1 MWILINL
8 MFQNPLT
15 SPKKSEWHSGQ
26 LHPPSQPRC
35 VGEYC
40 TWAGWQTTKSRYKH
54 FINSHFNLTG
64 NGGKFY
70 FSLWR
75 PVSLTK
81 AVFLPQVYV
90 AGKLAKHGPLKEKP
104 SINLRIRRV
113 PRESSRKWTSMFPSY
128 QHCRLL
134 CAPTKPV
141 MSSKGIVEAD
151 LGAQVS
157 LKYSHK
163 SMFTLVHH

>member
-1 MWILINL
+1 M
-8 MFQNPLT
+8 
-15 SPKKSEWHSGQ
+15 
-26 LHPPSQPRC
+26 
-35 VGEYC
+35 
-40 TWAGWQTTKSRYKH
+40 
-54 FINSHFNLTG
+54 
-64 NGGKFY
+64 
-70 FSLWR
+70 
-75 PVSLTK
+75 
-81 AVFLPQVYV
+81 FLPQVYV

-141 MSSKGIVEAD
+141 MSSKGIVEVD